1 LQHLRFFISIDRA
14 KFREVRNILVSA
26 DCFGA
31 NMLVGAAKLMKHYL
45 FYSNYQV
52 LR

>member
-1 LQHLRFFISIDRA
+1 
-14 KFREVRNILVSA
+14 
-26 DCFGA
+26 
-31 NMLVGAAKLMKHYL
+31 MLVGAAKLMKHYL